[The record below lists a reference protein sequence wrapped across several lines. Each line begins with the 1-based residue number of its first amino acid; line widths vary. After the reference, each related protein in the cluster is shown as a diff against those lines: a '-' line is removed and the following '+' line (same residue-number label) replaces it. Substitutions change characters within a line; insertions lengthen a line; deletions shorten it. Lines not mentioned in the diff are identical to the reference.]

1 MSLCKIEKP
10 KKKKKNP
17 KNSQTYVHDLLWKN
31 NGKIN
36 QMNQNVKIEQMN
48 FVIFVWN
55 ETNSALSTWLMNG
68 TE

>member
-10 KKKKKNP
+10 KKKKNP
-17 KNSQTYVHDLLWKN
+17 KNSQTYVHDQLWKN

-36 QMNQNVKIEQMN
+36 QMNQNVKIEKMN